1 MSHPLPYNP
10 RLLEKA
16 KALRKQMPYSERV
29 LWNRLRRQQ
38 VMQYDFD
45 RQKPILEYIVDF
57 YCKEARLAIEV
68 DGITHADD
76 AAYAQH
82 RQQSI
87 EDLGVYM
94 LRFDALEVVKNAD
107 AVVSVIANWLIHF
120 EEREGVPYHR

>member
-1 MSHPLPYNP
+1 
-10 RLLEKA
+10 
-16 KALRKQMPYSERV
+16 
-29 LWNRLRRQQ
+29 
-38 VMQYDFD
+38 MQYDFD

-76 AAYAQH
+76 DAYAQH

-120 EEREGVPYHR
+120 EEREGVPPVILNRRNQHH

>member
-1 MSHPLPYNP
+1 
-10 RLLEKA
+10 
-16 KALRKQMPYSERV
+16 
-29 LWNRLRRQQ
+29 
-38 VMQYDFD
+38 MQYDFD

-57 YCKEARLAIEV
+57 YCKEAGLAIEV

-82 RQQSI
+82 RQQAI
-87 EDLGVYM
+87 EDLGVCM

-120 EEREGVPYHR
+120 EETEGVPPVVLNRRNQPK